1 MRVADAVS
9 RDSAGRIDVNR
20 VLALE
25 ILWNYLR
32 DLPCYA
38 KTFKRSAM
46 VNGFSVDFFSADY
59 RLIVQVAGE
68 DEFELIKILMGSF
81 TEMMLRRLGYRVVSI
96 SSEDV
101 LLRCESVLR
110 NISET
115 MGEFQEANSY

>member
-25 ILWNYLR
+25 ILWSYLR
-32 DLPCYA
+32 DLPRYA

-46 VNGFSVDFFSADY
+46 VNGFSVDFFSAEH

>member
-32 DLPCYA
+32 DLPRYA

-46 VNGFSVDFFSADY
+46 VNGFSVDFFSAEY

-115 MGEFQEANSY
+115 MGEFQEADSY